1 MLCGCFPAMEIH
13 ICLRCLSARLLS
25 VPVSTV
31 PCGHGN
37 TYRAA
42 CYPHT
47 FVHVWI
53 LQRFAPSYVRPVYC
67 LVHDAVRIL
76 MCKSNLRVQCAQNV
90 QILLFLHFAHPL
102 RKKMCRFVQFLQILN
117 AKFCTF
123 VCLST
128 FCDVRNDLYWCG
140 RLVRQVLVAGIPCG

>member
-1 MLCGCFPAMEIH
+1 MYACMLCGCFPAMEIH
-13 ICLRCLSARLLS
+13 IFLRCLSARLLS

-42 CYPHT
+42 CYPDT

-67 LVHDAVRIL
+67 HVHDAVRIL

-90 QILLFLHFAHPL
+90 QILLFFTA
-102 RKKMCRFVQFLQILN
+102 V
-117 AKFCTF
+117 
-123 VCLST
+123 ST
-128 FCDVRNDLYWCG
+128 FCASFAQENVQICAVFANPHCK
-140 RLVRQVLVAGIPCG
+140 VLHICVPEHILRREK